1 MKVMVTGGTG
11 FIGAELVR
19 TLVDR
24 GEDVVVFDVSPNLDR
39 LGSAVRRVSMV
50 QGNLAYWPEV
60 MNAVRDNSI
69 EGIYHLGSMLSVPS
83 NLNPWASFH
92 VNVVGTV
99 NVLEAARLFGV
110 ARMAFTSTVATYGL
124 DCPELATDE
133 AVQRP
138 TTMYGCGKL
147 YCECLGRFYRSKFG
161 LDFRSVRL
169 PSVVGPG
176 AKVKHVSQYNS
187 WMIEYPLTGRPF
199 ECFVTEDTRAPAMYF
214 KDAARAVDMLFQA
227 PHNRIKSV
235 NYNVAGVKPTR
246 SAKEIEQVVL
256 AYVPGAQVSY
266 KPDPDVMDFH
276 NSNRMKELDD
286 ARAQEEWG
294 WHPQYPDFDSVV
306 RDFASELQTHPEWY
320 GLK

>member
-1 MKVMVTGGTG
+1 MKVLVTGGTG
-11 FIGAELVR
+11 FVGAELVR
-19 TLVDR
+19 TLVAR
-24 GEDVVVFDVSPNLDR
+24 GEDVVVFDVAPNLDR
-39 LGSAVRRVSMV
+39 LGAALQHVSVV

-60 MNAVRDNSI
+60 MNAVKDHSI
-69 EGIYHLGSMLSVPS
+69 QGIYHLGSMLSVPS

-124 DCPELATDE
+124 DCPEVATDE
-133 AVQRP
+133 ALQRP

-176 AKVKHVSQYNS
+176 ARVKHVSQYNS
-187 WMIEYPLTGRPF
+187 WMIEYPLRGEPF
-199 ECFVTEDTRAPAMYF
+199 ECFVTKDTKAPVMYF

-227 PHNRIKSV
+227 PRERIKSV
-235 NYNVAGVKPTR
+235 NYNVAGVKPSR
-246 SAKEIEQVVL
+246 SAKEIEEAVR
-256 AYVPGAQVSY
+256 AYVPDAQISY
-266 KPDPDVMDFH
+266 RPDPEVMDYH
-276 NSNRMKELDD
+276 NSNRMKEVDD
-286 ARAQEEWG
+286 ARAQREWD
-294 WHPQYPDFDSVV
+294 WCPEYPDFDSVV
-306 RDFASELQTHPEWY
+306 RDFAHELQAHSERY